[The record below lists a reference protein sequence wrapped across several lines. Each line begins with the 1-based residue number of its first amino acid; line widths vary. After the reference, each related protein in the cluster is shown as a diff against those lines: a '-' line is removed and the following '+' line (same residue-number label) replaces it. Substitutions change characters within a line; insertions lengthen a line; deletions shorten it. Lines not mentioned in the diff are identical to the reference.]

1 MSFVSYA
8 QNYEDVMLWRALKHI
23 KHGFYIDI
31 GACDPETHSVTK
43 AFYERGWHGINVEPV
58 SERFERFKKT
68 RPRDINLQIALDA
81 GSGEITLYERPD
93 IVFSTAKKEF
103 AELHVTDR
111 GYQKQEQ
118 HVSVGTFSMVCDRV
132 HASSIHFLKIN
143 VGRVQ
148 KTVLEG
154 MDFGKI
160 RPWIILVESTL
171 PNTQKECHS
180 EWEPLLMDADYEY
193 VYFDGLN
200 RYYVAREHEDLKAA
214 FNAPPNVFDDF
225 IRSEQLE
232 SELQAQQAGSR
243 AAVAE
248 ARAQKADARINELQ
262 TELNAVHAANHHHWQ
277 LSELRDRQIQSI
289 YRSCSWR
296 ITAPIRFF
304 LDAAVAVKQRSFTP
318 QSALRKAVASALNK
332 PLLVA
337 LVHRCLRPFPRLHA
351 YVTRLVTVFVYPPFY
366 TAPMKNLSGD
376 LSFANMTVNARKI
389 YYELKSAIEKNR
401 NYQK

>member
-1 MSFVSYA
+1 
-8 QNYEDVMLWRALKHI
+8 MLWRALKHI
-23 KHGFYIDI
+23 KQGFYIDI

-43 AFYERGWHGINVEPV
+43 AFYERGWHGINVEPL
-58 SERFERFKKT
+58 SERIERFKKR
-68 RPRDINLQIALDA
+68 RPQDINLQITLGA
-81 GSGEITLYERPD
+81 GPDELTLYERPD
-93 IVFSTAKKEF
+93 TGFPTAKKEF
-103 AELHVTDR
+103 AQCHETEC
-111 GYQKQEQ
+111 GYQELGLR
-118 HVSVGTFSMVCDRV
+118 VNVDTLSMVCNRFHV
-132 HASSIHFLKIN
+132 STIHFLKIN

-148 KTVLEG
+148 KAVLEG
-154 MDFGKI
+154 VDFGKI

-180 EWEPLLMDADYEY
+180 EWEPLLMDAGYEY

-200 RYYVAREHEDLKAA
+200 RYYIAREHEDLKTA

-225 IRSEQLE
+225 IRSKQLE
-232 SELQAQQAGSR
+232 SELQAQQAESR

-248 ARAQKADARINELQ
+248 ARAQKADASINELQ
-262 TELNAVHAANHHHWQ
+262 TELDAVHAANHHHWQ

-296 ITAPIRFF
+296 ITAPIRFL
-304 LDAAVAVKQRSFTP
+304 LDAAVAVKQRNFTP
-318 QSALRKAVASALNK
+318 QSALRRAVASALNK

-366 TAPMKNLSGD
+366 TAPMKYLSDD
-376 LSFANMTVNARKI
+376 LSFANMSVNARKI
-389 YYELKSAIEKNR
+389 YYELKSAIEKDR
-401 NYQK
+401 NHQK